1 VSQLP
6 KICGNS
12 TVLALARAA
21 LTVGGV
27 GDDRRDNSRFTMVL
41 QPDGAL
47 IGSEN

>member
-1 VSQLP
+1 MSQLA

-27 GDDRRDNSRFTMVL
+27 GDDRRDNSRLTMVL
-41 QPDGAL
+41 QPE
-47 IGSEN
+47 GSVISSVD